1 VAQGLR
7 KMQIKVS
14 KSGSTRF
21 VTAGKKMDLG
31 RYARPE
37 LTATVRVG
45 DRCSTGTV
53 ALRNRGSKKF
63 VFP

>member
-1 VAQGLR
+1 
-7 KMQIKVS
+7 
-14 KSGSTRF
+14 
-21 VTAGKKMDLG
+21 MDLG

-53 ALRNRGSKKF
+53 ALRNRGKKKF

>member
-1 VAQGLR
+1 
-7 KMQIKVS
+7 MQIKVS
-14 KSGSTRF
+14 KSGSARF
-21 VTAGKKMDLG
+21 LTAGKKMDLG

-45 DRCSTGTV
+45 DRCSTASI
-53 ALRNRGSKKF
+53 ALRNRGNKKF

>member
-1 VAQGLR
+1 
-7 KMQIKVS
+7 MQLKVQ
-14 KSGSTRF
+14 KSGSARF
-21 VTAGKKMDLG
+21 LTTGKKMDLD

-53 ALRNRGSKKF
+53 ALRSRGKKL